1 MLTVAAAVMCLV
13 QTPAFEQE
21 VARRALPWL
30 PPDLA
35 RQVERYD
42 RSFRAGAEAAAGWP
56 PSLHRGGGVEPAIE
70 AQCQRLVAAIRSQRS
85 FDEVVAGL
93 GALAHLTLDASS
105 PFANGP
111 AGDPAAVAFGHY
123 LPSAAPRIPLV
134 FYGQQRRLIEGPDS
148 GLAVYVDQRR
158 RENRALAGIIR
169 DDLDRVGGPPAWRR
183 LDDRSSSF
191 GAASVVLNHAVTD
204 FVNLASWV
212 WRQAGGLVPAVPA
225 PRDTI
230 LVWKGEPRP
239 RETTRPTLGFRQ
251 VRP

>member
-42 RSFRAGAEAAAGWP
+42 RSFRAGADAAAAWP
-56 PSLHRGGGVEPAIE
+56 PSLHRAGRVEPAIE
-70 AQCQRLVAAIRSQRS
+70 AQCRRLVDAIRAQRS
-85 FDEVVAGL
+85 FDEIVAGL

-105 PFANGP
+105 PFADGAP
-111 AGDPAAVAFGHY
+111 DDPAATAFGRY
-123 LPSAAPRIPLV
+123 LPTAAPRIPLV
-134 FYGQQRRLIEGPDS
+134 FYGQQRSLIQGPERA
-148 GLAVYVDQRR
+148 LAEYVRRRR
-158 RENRALAGIIR
+158 RESSELAPLIR
-169 DDLDRVGGPPAWRR
+169 DDLARVGGPQAWRR
-183 LDDRSSSF
+183 LDDRSSTF
-191 GAASVVLNHAVTD
+191 GAASVVLSHAVTD

-239 RETTRPTLGFRQ
+239 RETTSPSLGFRQ
-251 VRP
+251 ERP